1 MIDSGR
7 RSDPG
12 GLGGAMRPLLMDAR
26 RYGVSAPL
34 RWTRAGGG
42 PSGPPNPRGRSPS
55 SPFLVSTKNLCR
67 GRGLLAVAK
76 TFFVLHHLPARPLAR
91 VRPGD
96 HENPGLANRQ

>member
-12 GLGGAMRPLLMDAR
+12 GLGGATRPLLMDAR
-26 RYGVSAPL
+26 RYGVRAPL

-42 PSGPPNPRGRSPS
+42 TIRSPEPPGTVAVVALPCLDEQS
-55 SPFLVSTKNLCR
+55 LSRTRFACRANTFSVS
-67 GRGLLAVAK
+67 
-76 TFFVLHHLPARPLAR
+76 HHLPAWPLAR

-96 HENPGLANRQ
+96 HENPGLA